1 MKRIFKYKKE
11 KKDNTD
17 INSMLSLYFYFVIK
31 LTLSSDIPSAV
42 NCALILS
49 IVGF

>member
-17 INSMLSLYFYFVIK
+17 INSMLSLYFYFYSVIIVVA
-31 LTLSSDIPSAV
+31 LDGFTDVTLF
-42 NCALILS
+42 
-49 IVGF
+49 IVS